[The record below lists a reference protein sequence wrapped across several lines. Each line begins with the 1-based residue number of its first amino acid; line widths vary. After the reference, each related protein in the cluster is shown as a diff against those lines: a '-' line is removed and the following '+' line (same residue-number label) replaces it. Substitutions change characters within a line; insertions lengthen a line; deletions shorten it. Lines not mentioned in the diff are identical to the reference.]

1 MQASIDQVR
10 RFWDENPCG
19 SNLSTE
25 ENRKRYFIEVESTR
39 YQTERHIPEVARFQ
53 EFHDRDI
60 LEIGCGI
67 ATDGLQ
73 FAKHG
78 ARYTGIDLSPASV
91 AIATERFG
99 LYQLEGRLEVANAE
113 KLAFP
118 DESFDHVYSFGVIHH
133 SPDTQA
139 IVREIYRVLR
149 AGGSF
154 CIMVYN
160 RSSINYHVEIMAL
173 RRLFRLLLRPGF
185 MTRLISRLTGLDRS
199 KLEGHR
205 QIMAERPRLEKQEWL
220 NMNTDGP
227 WCPLAKVYNARE
239 GLELFEGFDD
249 VKTEVWHF
257 DRSHWPFI
265 GRLIP
270 DRLHHRLGRTW
281 GWHRTITG
289 RKPVNR
295 PTVESGESRAK
306 AVSS

>member
-25 ENRKRYFIEVESTR
+25 GNRKRYFIEVESTR

-78 ARYTGIDLSPASV
+78 AHYTGIDLSPASV

-118 DESFDHVYSFGVIHH
+118 DKSFDHVYSFGVIHH
-133 SPDTQA
+133 SPDTRA

-160 RSSINYHVEIMAL
+160 RSSINYHVEIMTL
-173 RRLFRLLLRPGF
+173 RRLFRLVLRPKF
-185 MTRLISRLTGLDRS
+185 MTRLVGLLTGFERS

-205 QIMAERPRLEKQEWL
+205 RLLVERPKLEKQEWL

-227 WCPLAKVYNARE
+227 WCPLAKVYDAKE
-239 GLELFEGFDD
+239 AFDLFGDFID
-249 VKTEVWHF
+249 VKTEVRHF
-257 DRSHWPFI
+257 DRSHWALI
-265 GRLIP
+265 GKLLP
-270 DRLHHRLGRTW
+270 DRLCDKLGHRW
-281 GWHRTITG
+281 GWHRIITG
-289 RKPVNR
+289 RKPEKQSR
-295 PTVESGESRAK
+295 VESPE
-306 AVSS
+306 